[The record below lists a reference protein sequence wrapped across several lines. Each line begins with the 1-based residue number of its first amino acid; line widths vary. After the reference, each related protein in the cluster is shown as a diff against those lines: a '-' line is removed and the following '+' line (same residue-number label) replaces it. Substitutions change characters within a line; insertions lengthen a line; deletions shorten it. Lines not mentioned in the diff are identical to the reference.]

1 MTPFL
6 GWIHRDSTEATHFVA
21 LQTETQKICL
31 TPKHVIFRRKHG
43 QKTGTGSTS
52 FADQVEEGDHLQVLS
67 SGMAKVRWEAVLS
80 IQVETKRGFYAPLT
94 STGTLIVDNVLASCY
109 ANFLHQSVVSNIESS
124 TWCNNHHFSGQ
135 HRITANE
142 DVQEAARRQELWVWG
157 RAA

>member
-1 MTPFL
+1 MKDLTIGQEILTLRKGKPILTPFL

-80 IQVETKRGFYAPLT
+80 IQVETKRGIFAPLT
-94 STGTLIVDNVLASCY
+94 STGTLLVDNVLASCY
-109 ANFLHQSVVSNIESS
+109 ANFRHQSVVSHS
-124 TWCNNHHFSGQ
+124 
-135 HRITANE
+135 
-142 DVQEAARRQELWVWG
+142 
-157 RAA
+157 